1 MTSTGNMAASTRV
14 PCIVAHFE
22 ATQEYSG
29 NPVRPNLF
37 CRLKG
42 FDSHPHGRLLGTE
55 VLLRNGKNLARFS
68 ARVGMGIN
76 DAEVSTLHE
85 AAVAARKT
93 ADDFWRSIEK
103 KNVPRC

>member
-1 MTSTGNMAASTRV
+1 
-14 PCIVAHFE
+14 VAGKEKYGREAKLHFMV
-22 ATQEYSG
+22 APKQC
-29 NPVRPNLF
+29 L
-37 CRLKG
+37 
-42 FDSHPHGRLLGTE
+42 DH
-55 VLLRNGKNLARFS
+55 
-68 ARVGMGIN
+68 MGIN